1 MKMLGYGSA
10 RAGLHFG
17 TCAALILLA
26 ASALA
31 QGNPA
36 AKGKQPAPVPAPGSA
51 SPRAAQPPAPSSERP
66 SALGTLG
73 SNKEPIKIDSDR
85 LDVFD
90 KEGRAVFTGDV
101 LAVQGDST
109 MRCTT
114 LNVFYEQA
122 RGQAGGL
129 GPAVKG
135 TGGGGMGTDSS
146 IKKIECRGPVTVVSK
161 TQVATGDNAEF
172 DRAGNKV
179 YLIGNVTLSEG
190 PNVTRGE
197 RIVYDLNTGTANVE
211 TKPGGRV
218 RAMFVP
224 GSNNGTQPD
233 AKKPQ
238 R

>member
-1 MKMLGYGSA
+1 MSA
-10 RAGLHFG
+10 PTRRWWPSV
-17 TCAALILLA
+17 LA
-26 ASALA
+26 AAAILAAVPACA
-31 QGNPA
+31 QGA
-36 AKGKQPAPVPAPGSA
+36 AAGKGK
-51 SPRAAQPPAPSSERP
+51 ERP
-66 SALGTLG
+66 SALGEIG

-90 KEGRAVFTGDV
+90 REGRAVFSGNV
-101 LAVQGDST
+101 IAVQGDST

-114 LNVFYEQA
+114 MNVFYEQA
-122 RGQAGGL
+122 RGANGA
-129 GPAVKG
+129 PAQKA
-135 TGGGGMGTDSS
+135 TGGGTMGSDSS

-172 DRAGNKV
+172 DRIGNKV
-179 YLIGNVTLSEG
+179 YLLGNVALSDG

-218 RAMFVP
+218 RALFVP
-224 GSNNGTQPD
+224 GGSGD
-233 AKKPQ
+233 KPESPKPK